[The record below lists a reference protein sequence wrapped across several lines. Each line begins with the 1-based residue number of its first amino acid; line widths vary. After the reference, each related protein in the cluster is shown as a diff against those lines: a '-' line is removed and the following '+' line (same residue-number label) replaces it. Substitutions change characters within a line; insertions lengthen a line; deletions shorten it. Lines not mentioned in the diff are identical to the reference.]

1 MSYIRKKVNFCMV
14 YFPFFLLFKFLHLPT
29 MLSITP
35 PFKIKECIDRA
46 TNNQQCIN
54 KISPNRKIKRR
65 KNMDAQG
72 YPFFIPYPVAI
83 GNFHP
88 ESVVTIPQVGV
99 SDDGAFTNRQPVCIK
114 AVQLIHYLTHPWSL
128 EVQCRHTERE

>member
-1 MSYIRKKVNFCMV
+1 
-14 YFPFFLLFKFLHLPT
+14 
-29 MLSITP
+29 
-35 PFKIKECIDRA
+35 
-46 TNNQQCIN
+46 
-54 KISPNRKIKRR
+54 
-65 KNMDAQG
+65 MDAQG

-114 AVQLIHYLTHPWSL
+114 AVQLIHNLAHLGSL
-128 EVQCRHTERE
+128 KIQCSQTERE